1 MANLEPDGT
10 SVTTVA
16 NAELSTEDAKHEPP
30 PSSSQTPRVSP
41 RKGRNLPCGHPS
53 ETLGSCGYVKAQNS
67 LQF

>member
-30 PSSSQTPRVSP
+30 PSSRKPRGFPQEREEIYHVGIP
-41 RKGRNLPCGHPS
+41 RRP
-53 ETLGSCGYVKAQNS
+53 
-67 LQF
+67 